1 MRTKLFFIPV
11 FILLFGFFAQS
22 QDNSNKLF
30 KERGEVFFKFNV
42 DSQKDI
48 HFLTNTISIDDV
60 DGSLVFAYANEKAY
74 SDFREFG
81 FDYTILDHPG
91 NIENPNMKSSIDLK
105 NINDWDFY
113 PTYEAYVDMMYQFQ
127 TDYPNLCQVFTIGQT
142 AQNRELLM
150 ARISDNVG
158 IDEGE
163 PQFLYTSTM
172 HGDET
177 TGFVLMLRFIDYL
190 LTNYGSDDRITGLVN
205 NIDIYINPDANP
217 DGTYHGGNNTVN
229 GAQRYNGN
237 NVDINRNFPDP
248 QDGPHPD
255 GEVWQP
261 ETLAFMAFAESHHF
275 VMSCNMHGGTE
286 VCNYPWDTWPT
297 LSADDDWWQYVCHEY
312 ADTAQLHSPSGY
324 MNGYDDGITN
334 GYAWYE
340 VAGGRQDYMNYI
352 AQKWHRGL
360 RKDIYLQEAASQLPA
375 HWDYNYRS
383 FLNYMEQVQY
393 GVNGT
398 ITDANTGDQLVGE
411 VFIEN
416 HEADSSWVYSG
427 VLGGYHRPLYEGT
440 YDITYSAIGYVPQ
453 TINVTVENRETTL
466 VDVQLDSGDLIADF
480 TANTTNVSIGGS
492 VNFTDLS
499 FGSPVSWEWT
509 FEGGSPSSSNE
520 QNPTGI
526 IYGNAG
532 SYDVSLTV
540 SDGTNS
546 QTITKN
552 DYIHASI
559 DIVMENTTITT
570 CLGTFYDTGGS
581 TNNYGDDEDI
591 TMTFLPGDAGAMIEC
606 DFTMFNVE
614 NESNCDY
621 DWLKIYDGNSTSATL
636 IGKYC
641 GTDSPGTITATNT
654 EGAITFQFHSDGS
667 VTESGWAANISCSG
681 AMAPLAEFSADATNI
696 DEGQEVQFAD
706 NSTNNPTGWQWTF
719 EGGTPATSDEQNP
732 AVTYAIE
739 GVYDVSLTVS
749 NSNGSDTKTITDY
762 ITVNHI
768 TAVGTINLEQI
779 KIFPNPASGIIS
791 ISSPVQIESVVI
803 FDLLGKQKLVKKV
816 DGASCRINASDLRT
830 GIYFVA
836 IDTVDGVV
844 IKKIR
849 VL

>member
-1 MRTKLFFIPV
+1 MKKLLILV
-11 FILLFGFFAQS
+11 IAVLLFYTQNSAQTHH
-22 QDNSNKLF
+22 
-30 KERGEVFFKFNV
+30 FKFKVQNK
-42 DSQKDI
+42 SELKKITQ
-48 HFLTNTISIDDV
+48 LISIENYKENFV
-60 DGSLVFAYANEKAY
+60 WAYANDK
-74 SDFREFG
+74 EFEEFSKLG
-81 FDYTILDHPG
+81 YKT
-91 NIENPNMKSSIDLK
+91 ENLSLNDSKGKVINMATTVAQMA
-105 NINDWDFY
+105 NWDRY
-113 PTYEAYVDMMYQFQ
+113 PTYGVYTQMMQNFA
-127 TDYPNLCQVFTIGQT
+127 TNYPSICKLDTISDT
-142 AQNRELLM
+142 QNGRKVLVLK
-150 ARISDNVG
+150 ISDNVATN
-158 IDEGE
+158 EAE
-163 PQFLYTSTM
+163 PEFFYTSTM

-340 VAGGRQDYMNYI
+340 VAGGRQDYMNYF
-352 AQKWHRGL
+352 QQCREFTLELSDVKL
-360 RKDIYLQEAASQLPA
+360 LPPSELPA
-375 HWDYNYRS
+375 HWEYNYRS
-383 FLNYMEQVQY
+383 FLNYLEQVQY

-398 ITDANTGDQLVGE
+398 ITDANTGNPLVGE
-411 VFIEN
+411 IFIEN

-427 VLGGYHRPLYEGT
+427 VLGDYHRPLYEGT